1 MEKLRI
7 WVDSLFFS
15 NFILIV
21 VFVNSVTLG
30 LQPSNTIMDSI
41 GEATINSKQS
51 FTESNVKVK
60 EEIRIV
66 EDHLAILKKC
76 LDNTRGQGYSQ
87 K

>member
-1 MEKLRI
+1 MVL
-7 WVDSLFFS
+7 
-15 NFILIV
+15 NIV
-21 VFVNSVTLG
+21 VGVVVT
-30 LQPSNTIMDSI
+30 SI

-66 EDHLAILKKC
+66 EEHLAILKKC
-76 LDNTRGQGYSQ
+76 LDNTRGQGLSQ